1 MNSKNLTGLCEAYGG
16 IYAPQE
22 LTEDQV
28 WEEVESWVSSLLEE
42 GYDLSDYTWEEM
54 YEAYLEEKD
63 VVKLPGNK
71 SVTTGR
77 GYSATLGGQP
87 GQLTYQRTPGSTNRV
102 QKTFRANPV
111 LSVKGGVKGTGVGKD
126 FKAQPWSSAATAR
139 YDKQSVEN
147 KRNASRSTG
156 SEANP
161 PSAADAKRDEADPR
175 RNPST
180 AGSPPSR
187 PAVASGPVLS
197 KKGGVEGTGVGAN
210 FKARSFT
217 DAEKSRYSSVA
228 AQNSARSSTSPAASS
243 SRPPSATPAAQPK
256 PAAPTGPAVGKL
268 GSTSFERRTP
278 TSAELK
284 AAQAARAGGA
294 SPEKALQAAQKTNLP
309 TTGPTPAIPSASS
322 VSSSMASVKPRDMTK
337 NPLKPTSPTTMKNSY
352 EWGSTSKLVNDIA
365 GLYQSVYE
373 AKKVDQDEDGDNDFA
388 DVRIARLIASGVS
401 KEEAIRRVKDKSYN
415 KKNGLG
421 EAAVGWNTGKNKS
434 GLSPEETTTLKFIQ
448 HGLSN
453 KPGDPERAEQL
464 ALVHQNMTDAIKQT
478 PKGRLKKVG
487 PIASKRFRNAAI
499 RQRGGKQP
507 SVPIKT
513 VPGLK
518 DANREAQSKRKAEES
533 FELWID
539 TLINEGYDLSEYT
552 WEDMF
557 EIYEETQLDE
567 ATRMRKELGKEGE
580 TATRKEL
587 ARRSNAYQRSG
598 SVDRTIAAAERG
610 ARNPYVAM
618 GKNETEADYS
628 KRKQQKSKT
637 LTRLASNRRGSVR
650 DKPRAGLRG
659 YAAKVE
665 GDDRDLQSARSSAR
679 SAGTLTPAEK
689 KGLGEEFDLWV
700 NALIYEGYDLSE
712 YTWDEMIEIY
722 EETEE
727 ERKRNERRARV
738 AELQAQ
744 GRVMTSSKRAS
755 QKAAQRKQEKKEEM
769 ADRLLRSIQ
778 ASGSTRSSSAPM
790 GTTEPEEKPEAPAA
804 NRKLGGKVKK
814 DDLASQ
820 ANAILRTIKNE
831 NIQLWVNELIN
842 EGYDL
847 TGWTSKEIT
856 KLYFEIFE

>member
-1 MNSKNLTGLCEAYGG
+1 MNSKNLKGLCEAYSG
-16 IYAPQE
+16 IYTPQE
-22 LTEDQV
+22 LTEEQV
-28 WEEVESWVSSLLEE
+28 WEEVESWVISLIEE

-54 YEAYLEEKD
+54 YEAYLEEASD
-63 VVKLPGNK
+63 LDMGLGRRVLRNK
-71 SVTTGR
+71 ARTIVPTSSAGTRSTGTRR
-77 GYSATLGGQP
+77 GAAAGTRSTSA
-87 GQLTYQRTPGSTNRV
+87 
-102 QKTFRANPV
+102 
-111 LSVKGGVKGTGVGKD
+111 
-126 FKAQPWSSAATAR
+126 SAATSATAKPAAPATTPAAAKLAPTAPTTKPAAPTR
-139 YDKQSVEN
+139 PTA
-147 KRNASRSTG
+147 ASRL
-156 SEANP
+156 
-161 PSAADAKRDEADPR
+161 AATAAPAPR
-175 RNPST
+175 
-180 AGSPPSR
+180 
-187 PAVASGPVLS
+187 
-197 KKGGVEGTGVGAN
+197 
-210 FKARSFT
+210 
-217 DAEKSRYSSVA
+217 
-228 AQNSARSSTSPAASS
+228 PAASS
-243 SRPPSATPAAQPK
+243 PAPRPAASA
-256 PAAPTGPAVGKL
+256 PAKPTGPAVGKL

-309 TTGPTPAIPSASS
+309 TTGPTPAIPSAAS
-322 VSSSMASVKPRDMTK
+322 VSSSMASFKPRDMTK
-337 NPLKPTSPTTMKNSY
+337 NPLKPTPPTTMKNSY
-352 EWGSTSKLVNDIA
+352 EWGSTSKLVDDIA
-365 GLYQSVYE
+365 NLYQSVYE
-373 AKKVDQDEDGDNDFA
+373 AKKIDQDNDGDNDFA

-415 KKNGLG
+415 EEVEIDEATRMRRELGKEGEIATRKELASRSKAYQRSGSVDRTIATAEREADRTTARNRDETSDDYKNRMQNRSKTLRGLAANRRKSVRSGEGLRGYAAKVEGGDKDLQSARGSARSAGTLTPAEKKGLG
-421 EAAVGWNTGKNKS
+421 E
-434 GLSPEETTTLKFIQ
+434 E
-448 HGLSN
+448 
-453 KPGDPERAEQL
+453 
-464 ALVHQNMTDAIKQT
+464 
-478 PKGRLKKVG
+478 
-487 PIASKRFRNAAI
+487 
-499 RQRGGKQP
+499 
-507 SVPIKT
+507 
-513 VPGLK
+513 
-518 DANREAQSKRKAEES
+518 
-533 FELWID
+533 FELWVNE
-539 TLINEGYDLSEYT
+539 LVEEGYDLSEYT

-557 EIYEETQLDE
+557 DIYEETQLDE

-610 ARNPYVAM
+610 AKNPYVAM
-618 GKNETEADYS
+618 GKNETEVDYS
-628 KRKQQKSKT
+628 KRKQEKSKT

-650 DKPRAGLRG
+650 DKPRAGLIG

-665 GDDRDLQSARSSAR
+665 GGDKDLQSARGSAR

-689 KGLGEEFDLWV
+689 KRLGEEFDLWV

-727 ERKRNERRARV
+727 ERKRNDRRARV

-778 ASGSTRSSSAPM
+778 ASGSTRSSSTPM
-790 GTTEPEEKPEAPAA
+790 GTTEPEEKPEVPTA